1 MKSRSA
7 IFVFVLLL
15 LTVTVCSA
23 QSPMGFSP
31 TEFYT
36 LFDMVNDAFE
46 GPDCIYMKGDEE
58 EGAFIINSDTLGLN
72 MMYSDDQVTE
82 LYFYYKYLDG
92 DEDASNDTIAV
103 AVSTLTSLWA
113 VSQLKVGVDFD
124 TIDGTDA
131 FSEILAAYVL
141 ISISEEPSSYW
152 GYRFEMITRE
162 EDGYKEGLMYV
173 TMES

>member
-15 LTVTVCSA
+15 LTVTVCAA

-92 DEDASNDTIAV
+92 DEDASNDSIAV

-113 VSQLKVGVDFD
+113 VSQLKAGVD
-124 TIDGTDA
+124 
-131 FSEILAAYVL
+131 
-141 ISISEEPSSYW
+141 
-152 GYRFEMITRE
+152 
-162 EDGYKEGLMYV
+162 
-173 TMES
+173 